1 MTLRLFVPL
10 PLAVGVELSLPPG
23 PARHA
28 QVRRMQPGEALLL
41 FNGEGGQWH
50 AQVLTMGRT
59 EVSVRVLRHEEVS
72 SELTFDVTLA
82 IGMPANE
89 RMDWLVEKATE
100 LGVARIQPLI
110 CERSV
115 LRLAGE
121 REQRKRDHWLGVA
134 IAAAE
139 QSGRVR
145 VPEIAP
151 ALPLSDWLHKCQAAP
166 VVATRWVLS
175 FQERAVVPT
184 WAGLGDV
191 TMLSGPE
198 GGLTTLEEDAAKASG
213 FVAITLGPRVLRA
226 ETAPLAVLAWLGMP
240 H

>member
-1 MTLRLFVPL
+1 MACTG
-10 PLAVGVELSLPPG
+10 AD
-23 PARHA
+23 H
-28 QVRRMQPGEALLL
+28 
-41 FNGEGGQWH
+41 
-50 AQVLTMGRT
+50 GRT

-121 REQRKRDHWLGVA
+121 REQRKREHWWGVA
-134 IAAAE
+134 MAAAE
-139 QSGRVR
+139 QSGRMR
-145 VPEIAP
+145 VPDIAP
-151 ALPLSDWLHKCQAAP
+151 VLPLSDWLHKCQTAP
-166 VVATRWVLS
+166 VAGTRWVLS
-175 FQERAVVPT
+175 FQERAVAAT
-184 WAGLGDV
+184 WAGRGDV
-191 TMLSGPE
+191 TLLSGPE

-213 FVAITLGPRVLRA
+213 FVAVTLGPRVLRA

-240 H
+240 R